1 LSRALFVHG
10 WATDRGVWENMTSA
24 LGVGTDGALNLNLPG
39 HGSPARWPE
48 PSLNPAL
55 LCLAKAL
62 SNEEERLTGFGWS
75 LGAEV
80 LLSLAA
86 RFPEKFSTLILVG
99 ATPCFIAK
107 KDFPHGQS
115 RALVRR
121 MIMDMKEAPEETL
134 KRFYPLNFTE
144 EELNSKAVAHFMK
157 RYAPPGPM
165 VCEDGNGA
173 GPSACHQA
181 FNYADIT
188 TGLGALYNT
197 DIRGLLAKIKTP
209 VLLIHGSND
218 NVVPLGAAE
227 FMAANIKN
235 ARLEVFPCSGHAPF
249 ITSEKRFIEVVK
261 GFSQDVCAA

>member
-1 LSRALFVHG
+1 LSKALFVHG
-10 WATDRGVWENMTSA
+10 WATDSGVWDNMTSA
-24 LGVGTDGALNLNLPG
+24 FGDIYRALNVNLPG
-39 HGSPARWPE
+39 HGSSARWPE

-55 LCLAKAL
+55 YCLAKAL
-62 SNEEERLTGFGWS
+62 SNEEEGLTGFGWS

-86 RFPEKFSTLILVG
+86 RFPEKFSALVLVG

-115 RALVRR
+115 KALVRR

-144 EELNSKAVAHFMK
+144 EELRSKAVVSFME
-157 RYAPPGPM
+157 RYAPPGPL
-165 VCEDGNGA
+165 VCESGKRD

-181 FNYADIT
+181 FNYTDIT
-188 TGLGALYNT
+188 TGLQALYNT
-197 DIRGLLAKIKTP
+197 DIRGLLTKIKTP
-209 VLLIHGSND
+209 VLLIHGSED

-227 FMAANIKN
+227 FMAANMKD
-235 ARLEVFPCSGHAPF
+235 ARLEVFSCSGHAPF

-261 GFSQDVCAA
+261 EFSQDVSAA